1 MPGLRTYGESC
12 SVSHALDLVGERWA
26 LLVVRELVH
35 GPKRF
40 TDLRRGLRNASPNV
54 LSQRLRELES
64 IGVLRHRRLG
74 PPVGTWAYELTDW
87 GRDLE
92 PVLLDLSRWGD
103 RSPLRPA
110 TSAAASPDSLMI
122 AVRGRYR
129 PPPEPPPETVY
140 QVRLGDDAFD
150 VRVTGRDVAVRRGE
164 SAHPD
169 AEVDVDAATFGDLV
183 YGRETAAAAAA
194 AGRLHVRGDEAAV
207 ERLLTSL
214 TTP

>member
-1 MPGLRTYGESC
+1 
-12 SVSHALDLVGERWA
+12 VSHALDLVGERWS
-26 LLVVRELVH
+26 LLVVRELVY

-54 LSQRLRELES
+54 LSQRLRELEA

-87 GRDLE
+87 GRGLE
-92 PVLLDLSRWGD
+92 PVLLDLGRWGD
-103 RSPLRPA
+103 RSPLLPR
-110 TSAAASPDSLMI
+110 SSGAASPDSLML

-129 PPPEPPPETVY
+129 PRSDSSLEAVY
-140 QVRLGDDAFD
+140 QVRLGNDAFD
-150 VRVTGRDVAVRRGE
+150 VRVAGGDVAVRRGE
-164 SAHPD
+164 AVDPD

-183 YGRETAAAAAA
+183 YGRETPAAAAA
-194 AGRLHVRGDEAAV
+194 AGRLRVRGDEAGV

-214 TTP
+214 TGA